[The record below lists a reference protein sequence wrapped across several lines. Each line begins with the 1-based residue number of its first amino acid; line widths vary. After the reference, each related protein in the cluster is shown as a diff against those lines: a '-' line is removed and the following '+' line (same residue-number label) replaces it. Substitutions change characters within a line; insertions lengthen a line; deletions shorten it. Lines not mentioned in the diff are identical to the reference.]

1 MNNDFLK
8 KCEEIFEFK
17 NVQKI
22 SKEKLQEYENLTGIK
37 MSPELLYILE
47 NYEGV
52 MINEGYGFVS
62 QQLSPFANE
71 EGYETFIEFIGLN
84 TKYDLI
90 GIYEMLKKQ
99 LPCDIYPIA
108 EMDGGNYICIS
119 KNEEIYIW
127 LHEFLEQE
135 GLFLANT
142 SIEKFILSIEKMPKV
157 NTDIDI
163 SQIES
168 EYSDDFWY

>member
-108 EMDGGNYICIS
+108 EMDGGNYIEERRNIYLVARIFGTRRIVFS
-119 KNEEIYIW
+119 KYKYRKIY
-127 LHEFLEQE
+127 
-135 GLFLANT
+135 T
-142 SIEKFILSIEKMPKV
+142 
-157 NTDIDI
+157 
-163 SQIES
+163 
-168 EYSDDFWY
+168 